1 MPDMF
6 DSFLQKLDNEG
17 LAKRTIEN
25 YAATWS
31 TFKKWIFQT
40 EPRLQDAGLATQK
53 DIADFKRY
61 LNDFGGRGG
70 KFTTLTTTNKYF
82 VQLNAIFKYFAEQ
95 GFIPDNPVGP
105 IKKPPAA
112 RRTPKWLNRNEQNTF
127 VREIRRNSSL
137 KDYAIT
143 MLMLQAGL
151 RVHEVCNLEKVICE
165 LPHEKGWPM

>member
-1 MPDMF
+1 MI
-6 DSFLQKLDNEG
+6 LEG
-17 LAKRTIEN
+17 GAGSLR
-25 YAATWS
+25 
-31 TFKKWIFQT
+31 
-40 EPRLQDAGLATQK
+40 RL
-53 DIADFKRY
+53 R
-61 LNDFGGRGG
+61 
-70 KFTTLTTTNKYF
+70 TTNKYF